1 MSTVEMESM
10 ITKLQ
15 EWEELAK
22 EAQAEAEA
30 IRDTI
35 KAEMLARET
44 EELTAGRFIIRW
56 TNVLSNRFDTTA
68 FKNNI
73 WFSLHL
79 PNKQIPPRRLRR
91 QKGHY
96 YD

>member
-1 MSTVEMESM
+1 MSTIEMESM

-68 FKNNI
+68 FKKEHAEMYKLYTKQTTSRR
-73 WFSLHL
+73 FSVA
-79 PNKQIPPRRLRR
+79 
-91 QKGHY
+91 
-96 YD
+96 

>member
-1 MSTVEMESM
+1 MESM
-10 ITKLQ
+10 ISKLQ

-44 EELTAGRFIIRW
+44 EELTAGRFIVRW
-56 TNVLSNRFDTTA
+56 TSVLSNRFDTTA
-68 FKNNI
+68 FKKEHGEMYKLYTKQSTSRR
-73 WFSLHL
+73 FS
-79 PNKQIPPRRLRR
+79 IA
-91 QKGHY
+91 
-96 YD
+96 

>member
-1 MSTVEMESM
+1 MSTIEMESM
-10 ITKLQ
+10 IAKLQ

-68 FKNNI
+68 FKKEHGEMYKLYTKQTTSRR
-73 WFSLHL
+73 FSVA
-79 PNKQIPPRRLRR
+79 
-91 QKGHY
+91 
-96 YD
+96 

>member
-1 MSTVEMESM
+1 MSTIEMGSM

-35 KAEMLARET
+35 KAEMLARAT

-68 FKNNI
+68 FKKEHGEMYKLYTKQTTSRR
-73 WFSLHL
+73 FS
-79 PNKQIPPRRLRR
+79 IA
-91 QKGHY
+91 
-96 YD
+96 